1 LESNRGGA
9 FDLNPEHQSQDSCWV
24 DDSVFVRR
32 NPDSNS
38 EEVWS
43 NGGAGQQ
50 AGAFTTGRQGRGGAG
65 GAGRSNPPPPP
76 PAVKPRSQVP
86 SIAPIPA
93 TNAVSAAVGKLNL
106 NDFQKV
112 SAALQSKRPLPASED
127 IDQHGYAVPKDTMGN
142 PIEKSEYAAPVDLQ
156 EPKPASRSKPRHR
169 ERREQ
174 RASHQGEDSDSECHT
189 SSTEDS
195 PQAGPPSGGTRPP
208 LKRERPRKKPPAPAA
223 PQVPL
228 GPPMG
233 APQGPPRTVA
243 IPVAMPIA
251 PAVIPRLP
259 PPTQVRIPAESEQ
272 VEAVTTPS
280 QVSPREEIFPPGKEG
295 DKQRKKLNK
304 EMKAKAKEVERKKL
318 KDEKRKQKEA
328 EKEAKETRKTQKLK
342 ASNSIQ
348 VQATLDDFMASSE
361 DPIPVFLRMA
371 ITFIEREGL
380 DAEGLYR
387 VPGNRAHVDL
397 LFQHFDEDPMVDIDD
412 LDIAVNAVATA
423 VKDFFFKRLP
433 PILEDD
439 HMAEL
444 ETISLIPD
452 RSIKVLELGKLIKR
466 LPKTNFAVLKFIF
479 QHFVKVTESSKE
491 NCMDSKNLA
500 ICWWPTLLQ
509 YEFGDLGKFEAMRPH
524 LEDIVQTMV
533 DQYRFLFC
541 GQEEVMMV

>member
-1 LESNRGGA
+1 
-9 FDLNPEHQSQDSCWV
+9 
-24 DDSVFVRR
+24 
-32 NPDSNS
+32 
-38 EEVWS
+38 
-43 NGGAGQQ
+43 
-50 AGAFTTGRQGRGGAG
+50 
-65 GAGRSNPPPPP
+65 
-76 PAVKPRSQVP
+76 
-86 SIAPIPA
+86 
-93 TNAVSAAVGKLNL
+93 
-106 NDFQKV
+106 
-112 SAALQSKRPLPASED
+112 
-127 IDQHGYAVPKDTMGN
+127 
-142 PIEKSEYAAPVDLQ
+142 
-156 EPKPASRSKPRHR
+156 
-169 ERREQ
+169 
-174 RASHQGEDSDSECHT
+174 
-189 SSTEDS
+189 
-195 PQAGPPSGGTRPP
+195 
-208 LKRERPRKKPPAPAA
+208 
-223 PQVPL
+223 
-228 GPPMG
+228 
-233 APQGPPRTVA
+233 
-243 IPVAMPIA
+243 
-251 PAVIPRLP
+251 
-259 PPTQVRIPAESEQ
+259 

-328 EKEAKETRKTQKLK
+328 EKEAKETRKNQKLK

-479 QHFVKVTESSKE
+479 QHFVKVTESSKD